1 MRRGEWQRTVF
12 LHFRAYFSPFFL
24 VHLLLPLHL
33 WHVVHSIFLIYHTY
47 FTISTGNFTF
57 HSPIALLCFWR
68 QRIALG
74 NDPVTFAGC
83 LPGDL
88 YFLQAFSVCASST
101 TGWMGGYLL
110 DPMIV
115 RSSAMFNAIYYETL
129 DAMGDQ

>member
-24 VHLLLPLHL
+24 VHLLLPLH
-33 WHVVHSIFLIYHTY
+33 Y